1 MTIQDIIKQTQSFT
15 AEQRQQLAYYLLF
28 SIIDEDK
35 KQEFANLFHYKD
47 EVVVQQRNIGE
58 ILDKYT
64 GAVSNVWNEDAQVY
78 INKLREDDREF

>member
-1 MTIQDIIKQTQSFT
+1 MTTQDIIKQTQSFT
-15 AEQRQQLAYYLLF
+15 AEQRQQLAYYFLS

-35 KQEFANLFHYKD
+35 KREFANLFHYKD
-47 EVVVQQRNIGE
+47 EVVVPQRNIGE

-64 GAVSNVWNEDAQVY
+64 GSVSNLWNEDAQVY